1 MQIIEVNK
9 YTNVVASVLKKKKR
23 ILISSRPIGKNFP
36 GLYEFPGGKLN
47 EEEFLIEGLSREID
61 EELGVKINF
70 NKTYFL
76 LSYKI
81 MKKKKKIKL
90 HFFLCLNWVGEPIGL
105 EKQKLR
111 WVFPSELKNYAF
123 LNSNKK
129 FTDYLLRNIF
139 PTTN

>member
-1 MQIIEVNK
+1 MQTIEVNK

-76 LSYKI
+76 LSYKK
-81 MKKKKKIKL
+81 MQKKKK
-90 HFFLCLNWVGEPIGL
+90 
-105 EKQKLR
+105 
-111 WVFPSELKNYAF
+111 
-123 LNSNKK
+123 
-129 FTDYLLRNIF
+129 
-139 PTTN
+139 